1 MNLYGN
7 TCPMCCGD
15 LDFDWPGAAVC
26 PSCGCRTEASV
37 STPRQP
43 DAQASGVSAIMR
55 VPATQASS
63 GWTSP
68 LQDIQMQRSAGAALT
83 ELTTG

>member
-1 MNLYGN
+1 MSIYGN

-26 PSCGCRTEASV
+26 SSCGCRTEASAP
-37 STPRQP
+37 TPRRP
-43 DAQASGVSAIMR
+43 DAMASGMGAVMG

-63 GWTSP
+63 GWTP
-68 LQDIQMQRSAGAALT
+68 LQDIQIQTSAGEALT
-83 ELTTG
+83 ELISS